1 MSDTTSSSTTAY
13 LPEITALTNF
23 VKAMLLQNKTP
34 SPAPVKAIEEICVT
48 YGGPHPY
55 YECLATDGNTLN
67 ASAATGTYNQGGDLK
82 AITTRSDVSYDGHTI
97 PTTSSPLP
105 KEVESEPEATKD
117 KVKTTSSG
125 STVQVQPPVIQVPT
139 LEPDVV
145 LKPNPKLSI
154 PYPSRLNDQ
163 KL

>member
-1 MSDTTSSSTTAY
+1 MQSPSGSGS
-13 LPEITALTNF
+13 LP
-23 VKAMLLQNKTP
+23 
-34 SPAPVKAIEEICVT
+34 S
-48 YGGPHPY
+48 
-55 YECLATDGNTLN
+55 NTVAN
-67 ASAATGTYNQGGDLK
+67 PRGDLK
-82 AITTRSDVSYDGHTI
+82 AITTRSGVSYDGPTI

-105 KEVESEPEATKD
+105 KEVEREPEATKD

-145 LKPNPKLSI
+145 LKPNPKLSK